1 MDGERLTAE
10 QRAALLTQ
18 LDERLVYLL
27 RLVRRMDAR
36 RWRAGCPVYVRAV
49 DARRA
54 VTALRDAVVRLESI
68 TVART
73 KLLAPGTKGPRPT
86 ASSTHSGRLL

>member
-18 LDERLVYLL
+18 LDERLDYLL

-36 RWRAGCPVYVRAV
+36 RWRAGCPVYVCAV

-54 VTALRDAVVRLESI
+54 VTALRDAVVKLESI
-68 TVART
+68 TAARA
-73 KLLAPGTKGPRPT
+73 KLLASGTKGARP
-86 ASSTHSGRLL
+86 ASSARSGRLL